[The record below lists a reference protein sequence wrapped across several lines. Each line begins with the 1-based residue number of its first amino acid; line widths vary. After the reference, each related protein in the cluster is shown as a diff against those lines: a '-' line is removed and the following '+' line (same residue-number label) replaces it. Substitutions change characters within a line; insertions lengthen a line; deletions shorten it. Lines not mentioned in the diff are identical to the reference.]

1 MFETFKV
8 PGFYICSQAFLSL
21 FASGRTRGIVVEF
34 GEGVSHAVN
43 LLSRSLPGSF
53 NYMKGSFHYVGRLYI
68 AIAQS
73 FPLSYIPRPLSPPR
87 SPRPRFLCSRVMPC
101 PTLSWGWTWLD
112 RIWRHTCSDGS
123 ANGVIHSP
131 LTTTTSCGRLCPLRC
146 FSSASCFTYGTK

>member
-21 FASGRTRGIVVEF
+21 FASGRTWGIVVEF

-73 FPLSYIPRPLSPPR
+73 FPLSYIPRPLPPPPSPPAPGSCVR
-87 SPRPRFLCSRVMPC
+87 GLCLAPRYHEVGR
-101 PTLSWGWTWLD
+101 GWTV
-112 RIWRHTCSDGS
+112 SD
-123 ANGVIHSP
+123 VIPAPTDQRTGLSIHH
-131 LTTTTSCGRLCPLRC
+131 
-146 FSSASCFTYGTK
+146 